1 MHIVVGIFIGSLY
14 SNCGVDASKSI
25 YNAGFL
31 IVSLVYLSYTS
42 LMPAILKCK
51 WNLPKY

>member
-1 MHIVVGIFIGSLY
+1 MHAMVGAFIGSLY
-14 SNCGVDASKSI
+14 SNCGVDANMSI

-42 LMPAILKCK
+42 LMPAILKCE
-51 WNLPKY
+51 Y